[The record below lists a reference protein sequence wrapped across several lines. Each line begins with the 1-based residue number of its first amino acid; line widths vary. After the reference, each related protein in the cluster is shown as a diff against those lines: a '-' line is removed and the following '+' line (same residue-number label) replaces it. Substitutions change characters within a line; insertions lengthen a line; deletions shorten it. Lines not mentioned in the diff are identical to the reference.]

1 MRKVFQLLCSFL
13 FGLWN
18 HFVLFFIMF
27 CSFWFEPRF
36 YIVEFDYFTNNFE
49 LYILFYVFYKFV
61 IEIFLYFIGCIF
73 KMFKFRDI
81 HFENQIEQY
90 AKLIHGFMLAYTLM
104 SINEDELME
113 LIYSGFF
120 VFRFIFLNWKSRF
133 HIDFQFKVF
142 YRRFLILFILI
153 LIFKIIKNFFDKWEI
168 WNKLW
173 YGY

>member
-1 MRKVFQLLCSFL
+1 MKKELVCSFL
-13 FGLWN
+13 LDLWN

-49 LYILFYVFYKFV
+49 LYIFFYVFYKFV
-61 IEIFLYFIGCIF
+61 IEIFLYFIGYIF
-73 KMFKFRDI
+73 KMFKFRNI

-90 AKLIHGFMLAYTLM
+90 AKLIHGLMLAYTLM
-104 SINEDELME
+104 SFNEDELME

-133 HIDFQFKVF
+133 RIDFQFKVF
-142 YRRFLILFILI
+142 YRRFLILLILI

-168 WNKLW
+168 WNKL
-173 YGY
+173 